1 MFCAQCGTSME
12 ASDAFCRSCGAS
24 IAASL
29 PPPPIPTTPTYEQR
43 GANGPPSAHAFD
55 RTPSQTNTLAIVS
68 LVAAFIFWP
77 AGIICGVIARQQIRT
92 TGEAGEGMALAG
104 IIISVAAAAL
114 TTLLIV
120 LFVFLF
126 SHLLSCAGVPIPI
139 SNGPGATFSCVH
151 GIWRN

>member
-1 MFCAQCGTSME
+1 MFCAKCGTSME
-12 ASDAFCRSCGAS
+12 ASDAFCRSCGTS

-29 PPPPIPTTPTYEQR
+29 PPPPTPPMPAYERR
-43 GANGPPSAHAFD
+43 GASRSSSTHAFD

-104 IIISVAAAAL
+104 IIISAAAAL
-114 TTLLIV
+114 LTALFIV

-126 SHLLSCAGVPIPI
+126 SHLLSCGGVRVPI
-139 SNGPGATFSCVH
+139 SNSPGVTFTCVH

>member
-1 MFCAQCGTSME
+1 MFCAKCGTSME
-12 ASDAFCRSCGAS
+12 ESDAFCRSCGTS
-24 IAASL
+24 IKASL
-29 PPPPIPTTPTYEQR
+29 PPPPTPMPAYERR
-43 GANGPPSAHAFD
+43 GASRSSSTHAFD
-55 RTPSQTNTLAIVS
+55 RTPSHTNTLAIVS

-104 IIISVAAAAL
+104 IIISAAAAVL
-114 TTLLIV
+114 TALFIV

-126 SHLLSCAGVPIPI
+126 SHLLSCGGVRIPI
-139 SNGPGATFSCVH
+139 SHGPGTTFTCVH